1 MVSIPLLTRGIA
13 AIGFSLTKRQESK
26 RSCSERVNVVQL
38 ASGSGMLGR
47 IPPHLRYDQTVYWSD
62 ATVPR
67 LGMFCFL
74 ALRLSPDMRT
84 IVDSQRR
91 TIATNVLSMRR
102 LRVTKFRINGDY
114 VGRIVGD
121 VFGWGSRVGISLKA
135 VCVLGIGCILGT
147 GYAWAEDSEIEL
159 QKEYRVDVAPIV
171 QKFCTEC
178 HNADVSEA
186 DIDFAS
192 IKQWSD
198 VKKEIQHFQRA
209 LDQLRTNQMPP
220 PDSPQLSDIDAR
232 RLSGW
237 IERWLA
243 LEAAKQAGD
252 PGPVVLRRLNN
263 AEYTYTLRD
272 LTGVPELDPAK
283 EFPVDSA
290 AGEGF
295 SNTGASL
302 VMSPALVRK
311 YLDAAKRVAEHL
323 VLLPDGFVFS
333 ANPSAS
339 DMTNQKVDEIRKFY
353 ARYANNNGGDTVNLQ
368 GIVFETNQGGRLPI
382 EQYLAAADDL
392 RRLTR
397 KSGGPPVDVAI
408 ETIAKEKNI
417 SPKYLRTIWQALAEA
432 PRSSESDGLLSNLSR
447 QWQERGEEGSKGLL
461 TQILAWQKSLW
472 RFTSVGHIGKRNG
485 PTAWQEPVDPIR
497 AEHELRFPI
506 PDPKGSDDVTIYLQ
520 VTDAGDGSSGDV
532 AYLERPRLVA
542 PGRPDLLLRD
552 LNGLVRAMD
561 RQRET
566 LLPQIDE
573 TLNVIDSW
581 LENQRSMTLT
591 EAAKS
596 KGLDPEF
603 VNAWAGYLGVL
614 PADGSASK
622 NQGRLMQPGKSL
634 SEYEFIKG
642 WAAEDA
648 LSIIANSSEQQVRIP
663 GNMLP
668 KSIAVHPS
676 PSKGI
681 CVSWRAPNKLIASC
695 KAIVKHAHTECGNGI
710 AWRLELRRGALRQIL
725 AAGFSN
731 GANIVP
737 IGPFESLL
745 VREGEHVVLVVEPR
759 DGNHSCDLTTID
771 LEIAS
776 AEETWNLT
784 RDVSGDILAGNP
796 HADSKGRADV
806 WEFFGEPV
814 SPPNRIGGADS
825 VIPTGS
831 SLASWLNE
839 PNMENRKKQASRIEQ
854 LVQSRGEGLNAD
866 SADAVLVR
874 QILSSSGPFFAA
886 AMSVATAKPEPAQS
900 DATDRAAYGLEAGLF
915 GPQPNGVELAGTDYF
930 VASPGTI
937 AIRVPAS
944 LAANTELVTTGRL
957 HPVLGR
963 NGSVQFSVGADA
975 PKPDA
980 ANIPTTTIKNQDP
993 NWTNPSRQVLIASPI
1008 VVIPNSDSE
1017 ARIRKSFAKF
1027 RELFPIALCYTKIV
1041 PVDEVVTLTL
1051 FYREDDALQRL
1062 MLSELEVAE
1071 LNRLWDEL
1079 HFVSQDA
1086 LKSVDAYEQLWQFAT
1101 QDADPSAFEPL
1112 REPLLKKAEAF
1123 RQQKANAESAHWEEV
1138 LRFAE
1143 RAFRR
1148 PITQDQKQ
1156 ILRSLY
1162 DSLRGQETPHDDA
1175 IRLVVARILVSPE
1188 FLYRTEIPGE
1198 SDKPTRVSAIE
1209 LANRLSYF
1217 LWASAPDRELLELA
1231 TNGSLQNP
1239 EVLEAQVRRM
1249 LRDPRIERMAVEFG
1263 CMWLHIRD
1271 LDQLDEK
1278 SESHFPEF
1286 AALRADLY
1294 KEAILFIA
1302 DMLRSDGEV
1311 MDMLNADHTFLN
1323 ESLAKFYGF
1332 DSVSGDQWQRVEGI
1346 RKSGRG
1352 GILALGAT
1360 LAKQSGAS
1368 RTSPIL
1374 RGNWLSE
1381 VVLGEKLPKPPKNVP
1396 VLSETPPAGMTERQ
1410 LIEKHSSDPGCA
1422 KCHQRID
1429 PFGFALEAYDAIG
1442 RFRTKDSLGLDIRT
1456 ETKLPDGTEIRGLD
1470 DLREYLSERRGA
1482 DFRKQFNRK
1491 LLGYALGRSVQLSD
1505 EPLLSTIAKQQE
1517 NNDRISDTIVAIVLS
1532 EPFRS
1537 IRGRDYREE

>member
-1 MVSIPLLTRGIA
+1 MRTSTSIL
-13 AIGFSLTKRQESK
+13 
-26 RSCSERVNVVQL
+26 
-38 ASGSGMLGR
+38 
-47 IPPHLRYDQTVYWSD
+47 
-62 ATVPR
+62 
-67 LGMFCFL
+67 FL
-74 ALRLSPDMRT
+74 AVARTLVCLGGFVLAATSGWSP
-84 IVDSQRR
+84 V
-91 TIATNVLSMRR
+91 
-102 LRVTKFRINGDY
+102 
-114 VGRIVGD
+114 VG
-121 VFGWGSRVGISLKA
+121 
-135 VCVLGIGCILGT
+135 CVR
-147 GYAWAEDSEIEL
+147 AEESETEL
-159 QKEYRVDVAPIV
+159 QNIYRREVAPIV
-171 QKFCTEC
+171 QKYCTEC
-178 HNADVSEA
+178 HNPDVSEA

-192 IKQWSD
+192 IKEWAE
-198 VKKEIQHFQRA
+198 VKKGIRHYQRA

-220 PDSPQLSDIDAR
+220 PDSPQLSDADAKT
-232 RLSGW
+232 LSHW

-283 EFPVDSA
+283 EFPADSA

-311 YLDAAKRVAEHL
+311 YLDAAKQVAEHL
-323 VLLPDGFVFS
+323 VLLPEGFVFS

-353 ARYANNNGGDTVNLQ
+353 ARYANNQGGDTVNLQ
-368 GIVFETNQGGRLPI
+368 GIVFETNQGGRLTI
-382 EQYLAAADDL
+382 ELYLAAADDV
-392 RRLTR
+392 RGLTGR
-397 KSGGPPVDVAI
+397 PGGPTADIAI
-408 ETIAKEKNI
+408 ETIANEKKL
-417 SPKYLRTIWQALAEA
+417 SPKYLKTLWQALADTS
-432 PRSSESDGLLSNLSR
+432 PRPESDGLLGNLRR
-447 QWQERGEEGSKGLL
+447 QWQERGGEGSKDLL
-461 TQILAWQKSLW
+461 GQILGWQKSLW

-485 PTAWQEPVDPIR
+485 PSAWQEPVDPIR

-506 PDPKGSDDVTIYLQ
+506 PNTKGPNQNGEEDVTIYLQ
-520 VTDAGDGSSGDV
+520 VADAGDGSSGDV

-552 LNGLVRAMD
+552 VNGLVRAME

-566 LLPQIDE
+566 SLPQIDE
-573 TLNVIDSW
+573 SLNTIDAW
-581 LENQRSMTLT
+581 LENQQSMTLAD
-591 EAAKS
+591 AAKS
-596 KGLDPEF
+596 KGLAPES
-603 VNAWAGYLGVL
+603 VNAWGGYLGVL
-614 PADGSASK
+614 PVSGADSA
-622 NQGRLMQPGKSL
+622 NQGRLKQPGKNL
-634 SEYEFIKG
+634 SGYEFIHG
-642 WAAEDA
+642 WVAEDA
-648 LSIIANSSEQQVRIP
+648 LSIIANSSDQQVRIP

-681 CVSWRAPNKLIASC
+681 CVSWAAPSKLIASC
-695 KAIVKHAHTECGNGI
+695 KAMVKHAHTECGNGI
-710 AWRLELRRGALRQIL
+710 AWRLELRRGALRQVL
-725 AAGFSN
+725 GTGFSN
-731 GANIVP
+731 GANAVP

-745 VREGEHVVLVVEPR
+745 VREGERVVLVVEPR

-776 AEETWNLT
+776 VEETWNLT

-796 HADSKGRADV
+796 HADSKGRANV
-806 WEFFGEPV
+806 WEFFAEPTV
-814 SPPNRIGGADS
+814 PPNRIGGAGS

-831 SLASWLNE
+831 VLASWLNE
-839 PNMENRKKQASRIEQ
+839 PNSEVRKNLASRIEQ
-854 LVQSRGEGLNAD
+854 LVTSRGEGLNTD
-866 SADAVLVR
+866 SPDAVLVR

-886 AMSVATAKPEPAQS
+886 AMATAIANPEPAQP
-900 DATDRAAYGLEAGLF
+900 DAKDLAAYGLEASLF
-915 GPQPNGVELAGTDYF
+915 GPQPNGVDLATSDYF
-930 VASPGTI
+930 VASPKTI
-937 AIRVPAS
+937 AIRIPAS
-944 LAANTELVTTGRL
+944 LAANTELVTTGKL

-963 NGSVQFSVGADA
+963 DGSVQFSVGVDA

-980 ANIPTTTIKNQDP
+980 AKIPTTTIKNQDP

-1008 VVIPNSDSE
+1008 VVTPNSESE
-1017 ARIRKSFAKF
+1017 ERIRNSFSKF

-1051 FYREDDALQRL
+1051 FYREDDALRRL
-1062 MLSELEVAE
+1062 MLSESEVAE

-1123 RQQKANAESAHWEEV
+1123 RERKTAAEAAHWNDV

-1148 PITQDQKQ
+1148 SMSEEQKQ
-1156 ILRSLY
+1156 TLRSLY
-1162 DSLRGQETPHDDA
+1162 DSLRGQETLHEDA

-1198 SDKPTRVSAIE
+1198 SDKPTQISGVE

-1217 LWASAPDRELLELA
+1217 LWASAPDQELLQLA
-1231 TNGSLQNP
+1231 ASGALQRP

-1249 LRDPRIERMAVEFG
+1249 LRDSRTERMAVEFG

-1286 AALRADLY
+1286 ASLRSDLY
-1294 KEAILFIA
+1294 KESILFMA
-1302 DMLRSDGEV
+1302 DMLRNDGAV

-1323 ESLAKFYGF
+1323 ENLAKFYGI
-1332 DSVSGDQWQRVEGI
+1332 DSVTGTQWRRVEGI
-1346 RKSGRG
+1346 RKHGRG
-1352 GILALGAT
+1352 GILALGST

-1442 RFRTKDSLGLDIRT
+1442 RFRTKDSLGLEIHT
-1456 ETKLPDGTEIRGLD
+1456 ETKLPDGTEIRGLN
-1470 DLREYLSERRGA
+1470 DLREYISNRRGA

-1505 EPLLSTIAKQQE
+1505 EPLLRTIAEQQE
-1517 NNDRISDTIVAIVLS
+1517 SNDRISDTIVAIVLS
-1532 EPFRS
+1532 EPFRG
-1537 IRGRDYREE
+1537 IRGRAYREE

>member
-1 MVSIPLLTRGIA
+1 V
-13 AIGFSLTKRQESK
+13 F
-26 RSCSERVNVVQL
+26 
-38 ASGSGMLGR
+38 
-47 IPPHLRYDQTVYWSD
+47 
-62 ATVPR
+62 
-67 LGMFCFL
+67 
-74 ALRLSPDMRT
+74 AL
-84 IVDSQRR
+84 
-91 TIATNVLSMRR
+91 
-102 LRVTKFRINGDY
+102 
-114 VGRIVGD
+114 
-121 VFGWGSRVGISLKA
+121 WGSVLLVGYIQ
-135 VCVLGIGCILGT
+135 
-147 GYAWAEDSEIEL
+147 AEESETEL
-159 QKEYRVDVAPIV
+159 QNAYRRDVAPIV
-171 QKFCTEC
+171 QKYCTEC
-178 HNADVSEA
+178 HNQELSEA

-192 IKQWSD
+192 IKEWSE
-198 VKKEIQHFQRA
+198 VKKGIRHYQRA

-220 PDSPQLSDIDAR
+220 PDSPQLSDADAKT
-232 RLSGW
+232 LSGW

-272 LTGVPELDPAK
+272 LTGVSELDPAK
-283 EFPVDSA
+283 EFPADSA

-311 YLDAAKRVAEHL
+311 YLDAAKQVAEHL

-353 ARYANNNGGDTVNLQ
+353 ARYANNQGGDTVNLQ

-382 EQYLAAADDL
+382 ELYLAAADDV
-392 RRLTR
+392 RRLAQ
-397 KSGGPPVDVAI
+397 KPGGPTADVAI
-408 ETIAKEKNI
+408 ETIAREKNL
-417 SPKYLRTIWQALAEA
+417 SPKYLKTLWQALSDSSI
-432 PRSSESDGLLSNLSR
+432 RSESDGLLGSLRR
-447 QWQERGEEGSKGLL
+447 QWQERGEDGSKELL
-461 TQILAWQKSLW
+461 GQILGWQKSLW

-485 PTAWQEPVDPIR
+485 PSAWQEPVDPIR

-506 PDPKGSDDVTIYLQ
+506 PNPKGEEDITIYLQ
-520 VTDAGDGSSGDV
+520 VADAGDGSTGDV
-532 AYLERPRLVA
+532 AFLERPRLVA

-552 LNGLVRAMD
+552 VNGLVRAME
-561 RQRET
+561 RQRESS
-566 LLPQIDE
+566 LPQIDE
-573 TLNVIDSW
+573 TLNVIDAW
-581 LENQRSMTLT
+581 LENQQSMTLAD
-591 EAAKS
+591 AAKS
-596 KGLDPEF
+596 KGLSPEF
-603 VNAWAGYLGVL
+603 VNAWGGYLGVL
-614 PADGSASK
+614 SANGSDSA
-622 NQGRLMQPGKSL
+622 NQGRLKQQSETL
-634 SEYEFIKG
+634 SAYEFIRG
-642 WAAEDA
+642 WVAEDA
-648 LSIIANSSEQQVRIP
+648 LSIIANSSDQQVRIP

-681 CVSWRAPNKLIASC
+681 CVSWKAPSKLIASC
-695 KAIVKHAHTECGNGI
+695 KAMVKHAHTECGNGV
-710 AWRLELRRGALRQIL
+710 AWRLELRRGALRQVL
-725 AAGFSN
+725 GTGFSN
-731 GANIVP
+731 GANAVP
-737 IGPFESLL
+737 VGPFESLL
-745 VREGEHVVLVVEPR
+745 VREGDHVVLIVEPR

-771 LEIAS
+771 LEISS

-796 HADSKGRADV
+796 HADSKGRANV
-806 WEFFGEPV
+806 WEFFAEPTALPSRV
-814 SPPNRIGGADS
+814 GGTGS

-831 SLASWLNE
+831 MLASWLNE
-839 PNMENRKKQASRIEQ
+839 PNSENRKTLASRIEQ
-854 LVQSRGEGLNAD
+854 LVTSRGEGLNAD
-866 SADAVLVR
+866 SPDAVLVR

-886 AMSVATAKPEPAQS
+886 AMSTAVANPEASQPDAKN
-900 DATDRAAYGLEAGLF
+900 RAVYGLEASLF
-915 GPQPNGVELAGTDYF
+915 GPQPNGVDLAATDYF
-930 VASPGTI
+930 VASPKTL
-937 AIRVPAS
+937 AIRIPAS
-944 LAANTELVTTGRL
+944 LAANTELVTTGKL

-963 NGSVQFSVGADA
+963 NGSVQFSVGVDA
-975 PKPDA
+975 PKSEA

-1008 VVIPNSDSE
+1008 VVIPNSESE
-1017 ARIRKSFAKF
+1017 ERIRNSFSKF

-1062 MLSELEVAE
+1062 LLSESEVAE

-1112 REPLLKKAEAF
+1112 REPLLRKAEAF
-1123 RQQKANAESAHWEEV
+1123 RQQKIAAEAAHWNEV

-1148 PITQDQKQ
+1148 PINDEQKQ
-1156 ILRSLY
+1156 RLRSLY
-1162 DSLRGQETPHDDA
+1162 ESLRGQETPHDDA
-1175 IRLVVARILVSPE
+1175 IRLVIARILVSPE

-1198 SDKPTRVSAIE
+1198 SAKPTLISGVE

-1231 TNGSLQNP
+1231 ANGSLQSP

-1286 AALRADLY
+1286 ASLRADLY
-1294 KEAILFIA
+1294 KESILFIA
-1302 DMLRSDGEV
+1302 DMLRNDGAV

-1323 ESLAKFYGF
+1323 ENLAKFYGI
-1332 DSVSGDQWQRVEGI
+1332 DSVSGAQWRRVDGI
-1346 RKSGRG
+1346 RKDGRG

-1429 PFGFALEAYDAIG
+1429 PFGFALEGYDAIG
-1442 RFRTKDSLGLDIRT
+1442 RFRTKDSLGLEIRT
-1456 ETKLPDGTEIRGLD
+1456 ETKLPDGTEIRGMD
-1470 DLREYLSERRGA
+1470 DLREYLSKQRGT

-1505 EPLLSTIAKQQE
+1505 EPLLSTIARQQE
-1517 NNDRISDTIVAIVLS
+1517 SNDRISDTIVAIVLS
-1532 EPFRS
+1532 EPFRR

>member
-1 MVSIPLLTRGIA
+1 MRI
-13 AIGFSLTKRQESK
+13 
-26 RSCSERVNVVQL
+26 L
-38 ASGSGMLGR
+38 ASFPYFKLVRTALCRCG
-47 IPPHLRYDQTVYWSD
+47 
-62 ATVPR
+62 
-67 LGMFCFL
+67 L
-74 ALRLSPDMRT
+74 AL
-84 IVDSQRR
+84 V
-91 TIATNVLSMRR
+91 
-102 LRVTKFRINGDY
+102 VTMGSSLL
-114 VGRIVGD
+114 VG
-121 VFGWGSRVGISLKA
+121 
-135 VCVLGIGCILGT
+135 CVL
-147 GYAWAEDSEIEL
+147 AEESETEL
-159 QKEYRVDVAPIV
+159 QNAYRRDVAPIV
-171 QKFCTEC
+171 QKYCIEC

-192 IKQWSD
+192 IKEWTE
-198 VKKEIQHFQRA
+198 VKKGIRHYQRA

-220 PDSPQLSDIDAR
+220 PDSPQLSDAEAKVMSR
-232 RLSGW
+232 W

-243 LEAAKQAGD
+243 LEAAAQAGD

-272 LTGVPELDPAK
+272 LTGVQELDPAK
-283 EFPVDSA
+283 EFPADSA

-311 YLDAAKRVAEHL
+311 YLDAAKQVAEHM

-339 DMTNQKVDEIRKFY
+339 DMTNQKVDEIRNFY
-353 ARYANNNGGDTVNLQ
+353 SRFANSQGGDTVNLQ

-382 EQYLAAADDL
+382 EQYIAAAEDV
-392 RRLTR
+392 RRLTQ
-397 KSGGPPVDVAI
+397 KPGVQSTESVI
-408 ETIAKEKNI
+408 ETIAGQKKL
-417 SPKYLRTIWQALAEA
+417 SAKYLKSLWDVLSDTSPRTA
-432 PRSSESDGLLSNLSR
+432 SEGLVGNLRR
-447 QWQERGEEGSKGLL
+447 QWQDRGDAGSMDLL
-461 TQILAWQKSLW
+461 AQILGWQKSLW

-485 PTAWQEPVDPIR
+485 PSAWQEPVDPIR
-497 AEHELRFPI
+497 PEHELRFPI
-506 PDPKGSDDVTIYLQ
+506 PNPKSEEDVTIYLQ
-520 VTDAGDGSSGDV
+520 VTDAGDGTTGDV

-552 LNGLVRAMD
+552 VNRLVRAME
-561 RQRET
+561 RQRESS
-566 LLPQIDE
+566 LPQIDDA
-573 TLNVIDSW
+573 LNVIDAW
-581 LENQRSMTLT
+581 LEDQQSMALAD
-591 EAAKS
+591 AAKL
-596 KGLDPEF
+596 KGLAPEY
-603 VNAWAGYLGVL
+603 VNAWGGYLGVL
-614 PADGSASK
+614 PANGTDSA
-622 NQGRLMQPGKSL
+622 NQGRLKQQSKTL
-634 SEYEFIKG
+634 SEYEFIRG
-642 WAAEDA
+642 WVAEDA
-648 LSIIANSSEQQVRIP
+648 LSIIANSSDQQVRIP

-681 CVSWRAPNKLIASC
+681 CISWAAPSKLIASC
-695 KAIVKHAHTECGNGI
+695 KAMVKHAHTECGNGI
-710 AWRLELRRGALRQIL
+710 AWRLELRRGALRQVL
-725 AAGFSN
+725 GTGFSN
-731 GANIVP
+731 GANEVP
-737 IGPFESLL
+737 LGPFESLL
-745 VREGEHVVLVVEPR
+745 VRAGEQIVLVVEPR

-776 AEETWNLT
+776 SEETWNLT

-796 HADSKGRADV
+796 HADSKGRANV
-806 WEFFGEPV
+806 WEFFAEPV
-814 SPPNRIGGADS
+814 APQNRIGGAGS
-825 VIPTGS
+825 IIPTGS
-831 SLASWLNE
+831 MLASWLNE
-839 PNMENRKKQASRIEQ
+839 PNSDTRKDLASRIEQ
-854 LVQSRGEGLNAD
+854 MVTRRAEGLD
-866 SADAVLVR
+866 SDAPDAVLVR

-886 AMSVATAKPEPAQS
+886 AMANAIATPAASQS
-900 DATDRAAYGLEAGLF
+900 DAKDLAAYGLEESLF
-915 GPQPNGVELAGTDYF
+915 GPQPDGVDLAATDYF
-930 VASPGTI
+930 VSSPKTV
-937 AIRVPAS
+937 AIRIPAS
-944 LAANTELVTTGRL
+944 LVSNTELVTTGKL
-957 HPVLGR
+957 HPALGR
-963 NGSVQFSVGADA
+963 SGSVQFSVGVDA

-993 NWTNPSRQVLIASPI
+993 NWTNPSRQVLVASPI
-1008 VVIPNSDSE
+1008 VVTPNSE
-1017 ARIRKSFAKF
+1017 AEERIRNAFAKF

-1062 MLSELEVAE
+1062 MLSEKEVTE

-1079 HFVSQDA
+1079 HYVSQDA

-1112 REPLLKKAEAF
+1112 REPLLKKAEVF
-1123 RQQKANAESAHWEEV
+1123 RQQKTAAESAHWNEV

-1148 PITQDQKQ
+1148 PMNEEQKQ
-1156 ILRSLY
+1156 TLRSLY
-1162 DSLRGQETPHDDA
+1162 DALRAQETPHDDS

-1188 FLYRTEIPGE
+1188 FLYRTEIPGDSE
-1198 SDKPTRVSAIE
+1198 KSTRISSVE

-1231 TNGSLQNP
+1231 ANGSLQRS

-1286 AALRADLY
+1286 ASLRSDLY
-1294 KEAILFIA
+1294 QESILFIA
-1302 DMLRSDGEV
+1302 DMLRNDGAV
-1311 MDMLNADHTFLN
+1311 MDMLTADHTFLN
-1323 ESLAKFYGF
+1323 ENLAKFYGI
-1332 DSVSGDQWQRVEGI
+1332 DSVSGSEWRRVEGI
-1346 RKSGRG
+1346 RKNGRG

-1442 RFRTKDSLGLDIRT
+1442 RFRSKDSLGLEIHT
-1456 ETKLPDGTEIRGLD
+1456 QTKLPDGTEIRGMD
-1470 DLREYLSERRGA
+1470 DLREYLAKRRGT

-1517 NNDRISDTIVAIVLS
+1517 SNDRISDTIVAIVLS

-1537 IRGRDYREE
+1537 IRGREYREE